1 MAAYVLFS
9 MATQPN
15 TAVPPV
21 ETLLSEFVATLALA
35 AHAYLEPG
43 GNASP
48 DLASAELAIDVAA
61 GAFDRIAP
69 RLRPQERTAMAG
81 LLTDVRMTCVRKRG

>member
-1 MAAYVLFS
+1 
-9 MATQPN
+9 MATLPDA

-21 ETLLSEFVATLALA
+21 DALVSEVVASLALA

-43 GNASP
+43 NGNVA
-48 DLASAELAIDVAA
+48 DIASAEIAIDVAA
-61 GAFDRIAP
+61 VAFDRISGKLKP
-69 RLRPQERTAMAG
+69 EERSAIAV

>member
-1 MAAYVLFS
+1 
-9 MATQPN
+9 MATLPDA

-21 ETLLSEFVATLALA
+21 DALVSEVVASLALA

-43 GNASP
+43 DGSLP
-48 DLASAELAIDVAA
+48 DVASAEVAIDVAA
-61 GAFDRIAP
+61 LAFDRIAAKLKP
-69 RLRPQERTAMAG
+69 EERSAIAV

>member
-1 MAAYVLFS
+1 MA
-9 MATQPN
+9 MQPD

-35 AHAYLEPG
+35 AHAYLEPAG
-43 GNASP
+43 GETP
-48 DLASAELAIDVAA
+48 DVASAEVAIDVAA
-61 GAFDRIAP
+61 TAFDRIAS

-81 LLTDVRMTCVRKRG
+81 LLTDVRLACVRKRG